1 MFPCREVSKVIVTY
15 ANAVLQQVPQPTVA
29 AAPGGGAGGGG
40 SALYD
45 SRYKGISVCLLALA
59 RAMSGN
65 YVNFGVF
72 ELYGDPALKVRYGV
86 QQRSCENDKITPSKY

>member
-1 MFPCREVSKVIVTY
+1 MTY
-15 ANAVLQQVPQPTVA
+15 ANAVLQQVPQPAVA
-29 AAPGGGAGGGG
+29 AAGVTAAAPGGGGAGGGG

-45 SRYKGISVCLLALA
+45 TRYKGISVCLLALA

-72 ELYGDPALKVRYGV
+72 ELYGDPAHKVCVGRKGGWSWCW
-86 QQRSCENDKITPSKY
+86 RDS